1 MIRNENQLAWT
12 GRNRQKYHLCPVHA
26 VHHRMPHPQQRQL
39 AFAALFFVNLLYG
52 VNYVVAKGL
61 MPQVIG
67 PSGFI
72 LLRVAGANLLF
83 WPVWLVRRERV
94 AWSDAKRLLLCGVS
108 GVAINQLMFF
118 HGLMRT
124 SAVHASII
132 MVATPILVLVLSGML
147 LGERITRNKA
157 LGVALGA
164 IGALML
170 IFLGG
175 GRSSGSS
182 VLGDFFILINASS
195 YAIFLVMVKPL
206 MSKYSAVT
214 VMAWC
219 FLVGS
224 LLVIPFGWHDFT
236 LVDWHGLTGVQ
247 VSGLLFVV
255 VMVTFIAYL
264 LNTWALRVVQPSVA
278 GTFIYLQPVLAL
290 MATWLAGSG
299 GVELGWQQGLS
310 ALCIFLGVWL
320 VGRKERAVLAG

>member
-1 MIRNENQLAWT
+1 MDR
-12 GRNRQKYHLCPVHA
+12 RS
-26 VHHRMPHPQQRQL
+26 L
-39 AFAALFFVNLLYG
+39 AFFALFFVNLLYG
-52 VNYVVAKGL
+52 INYVVAKGL
-61 MPQVIG
+61 MPGVIG

-83 WPVWLVRRERV
+83 WPVWLIKRERV
-94 AWSDAKRLLLCGVS
+94 AWSDAKRLVLCGIS

-124 SAVHASII
+124 SPVHASII
-132 MVATPILVLVLSGML
+132 MVATPILVLVLSGVL
-147 LGERITRNKA
+147 IGERITRNKA
-157 LGVALGA
+157 MGVGLGA

-170 IFLGG
+170 IFLGTAHNDG
-175 GRSSGSS
+175 AS

-195 YAIFLVMVKPL
+195 YAVFLVMVKPL

-224 LLVIPFGWHDFT
+224 IIVVPFGLHEFMQ
-236 LVDWHGLTGVQ
+236 VDWQGLAAPDAWSLV
-247 VSGLLFVV
+247 FVV
-255 VMVTFIAYL
+255 VMVTFVAYL

-290 MATWLAGSG
+290 LATYVMMKGDLG
-299 GVELGWQQGLS
+299 LGWPQFVS
-310 ALCIFLGVWL
+310 AACIFVGVWL
-320 VGRKERAVLAG
+320 VGKKEKKKVT

>member
-1 MIRNENQLAWT
+1 
-12 GRNRQKYHLCPVHA
+12 
-26 VHHRMPHPQQRQL
+26 MPHLQQRQL

-61 MPQVIG
+61 MPAVIG

-83 WPVWLVRRERV
+83 WPVWLIKRERV

-132 MVATPILVLVLSGML
+132 MVATPILVLVLSGL
-147 LGERITRNKA
+147 LIGERITQAKT

-164 IGALML
+164 GGALML

-175 GRSSGSS
+175 GHSDGSS
-182 VLGDFFILINASS
+182 MLGDLFILINASS
-195 YAIFLVMVKPL
+195 YAIFMVMVKPL

-224 LLVIPFGWHDFT
+224 LLVVPFGWREFT
-236 LVDWHGLTGVQ
+236 AVDWAGLRAPQYG
-247 VSGLLFVV
+247 GLLFVV
-255 VMVTFIAYL
+255 VMVTFVAYL

-290 MATWLAGSG
+290 IATWLTVKG
-299 GVELGWQQGLS
+299 GVELGWMQGLS

-320 VGRKERAVLAG
+320 VGRKERNMETV